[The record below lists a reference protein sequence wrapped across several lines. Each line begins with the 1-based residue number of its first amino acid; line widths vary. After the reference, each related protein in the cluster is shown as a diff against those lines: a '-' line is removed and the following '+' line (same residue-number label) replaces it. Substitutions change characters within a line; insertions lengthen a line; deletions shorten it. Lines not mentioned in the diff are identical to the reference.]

1 MGNAVLGTKTCLFCG
16 RRGVHAYRAAM
27 DARTRTTGW
36 ACSHTDTCQ
45 RRIADAYRAGSR
57 SSERREGSFEPIDP
71 GAVIGVIGSSGRRVA
86 RLHDLLALHTGTDAV
101 MLDASRRS
109 LDRLGRGSWDLVVV
123 DTTANDPVAFRN
135 DLVRRLSGGRRRTA
149 VIMIGGPSAE
159 RQQPLAQLAARP
171 TTVVLRRPCSVDGF
185 LAAVDRVFG
194 RRAPHEPPTGQR
206 VHAVA
211 T

>member
-16 RRGVHAYRAAM
+16 RRGVHAYREAI
-27 DARTRTTGW
+27 DARTRTAGW

-57 SSERREGSFEPIDP
+57 LSERGDGALEPIDP
-71 GAVIGVIGSSGRRVA
+71 GAVIGLIGSSGPRVA

-101 MLDASRRS
+101 TLDASRRS
-109 LDRLGRGSWDLVVV
+109 LDRLGRALWDLVVV
-123 DTTANDPVAFRN
+123 DTTANDSVAFRN

-149 VIMIGGPSAE
+149 VIMIGGPGVE

-171 TTVVLRRPCSVDGF
+171 TTIVLRRPCSVEAF
-185 LAAVDRVFG
+185 LGAVDRTFG
-194 RRAPHEPPTGQR
+194 RRVVPKDPHVG

-211 T
+211 R